1 MAELARP
8 GIERL
13 ARLFRAH
20 PVWRR
25 AARRL
30 ADDAGSDVYFSTRP
44 GEVWHLERRGD
55 ETLLCAGAAPR
66 PDFVF
71 RFTPAAVECLERVR
85 GGIGDFAV
93 ELFRLILAE
102 DPEVRVDFRIVASFP
117 RLVRGGYLALLGAGG
132 LPVLAFGAARRVRTL
147 GELRRL
153 VERVRE
159 RRPYAWERVSPASSR
174 AAMEPESTT
183 RR

>member
-1 MAELARP
+1 MAEEAQA
-8 GIERL
+8 GVERL
-13 ARLFRAH
+13 GRLFRDH
-20 PVWRR
+20 PAWRQ

-30 ADDAGSDVYFSTRP
+30 ADDVGSNVYFSTRP
-44 GEVWHLERRGD
+44 GEVWHLERQGD
-55 ETLLCAGAAPR
+55 ETLLSTGPAPR

-71 RFTPAAVECLERVR
+71 RFTPAAVERLERVR

-102 DPEVRVDFRIVASFP
+102 DPDVRVDFRIVASFP

-147 GELRRL
+147 AELRRL

-159 RRPYAWERVSPASSR
+159 RRPYEWERTSPASSS
-174 AAMEPESTT
+174 AAMEPDSTT
-183 RR
+183 R